1 MDLYTKENSL
11 FNPMSMLKVSVIIP
25 TYNCACYIKDAIES
39 VLNQGYKEL
48 EVIIIDDGSV
58 DNTKDILKPYVDQG
72 IIKYIF
78 QEPRGVSAAR
88 NLGIQ
93 HANGEL
99 IAFQDA
105 DDIWYPNKL
114 LLQLI
119 AFEKY
124 RGAALMFTSY
134 EHLDGNGVI
143 LEPFWNKFLGR
154 WWESYKIPGSNIAYG
169 PIYKELLVGGNC
181 MHTSSVIVKKEAI
194 VEAGGFDERFKTC
207 EDYDL
212 WMRIT
217 KKYPVL
223 FVNKVLCGY
232 RVRSEGLSGDKMV
245 RESRWAHDHI
255 RVVEKHFQ
263 ERLIPSN
270 YHKIMKKLQAK
281 QCWDVGWSYFN
292 QDSFDKARSFFLK
305 GLSYNAFY
313 LKLWI
318 YFVSTFLPLSAFHT
332 IRKLSRFVRHL

>member
-1 MDLYTKENSL
+1 M
-11 FNPMSMLKVSVIIP
+11 
-25 TYNCACYIKDAIES
+25 
-39 VLNQGYKEL
+39 
-48 EVIIIDDGSV
+48 
-58 DNTKDILKPYVDQG
+58 
-72 IIKYIF
+72 
-78 QEPRGVSAAR
+78 
-88 NLGIQ
+88 
-93 HANGEL
+93 

-114 LLQLI
+114 LLQLK

-124 RGAALMFTSY
+124 QGAALMFTSY
-134 EHLDGNGVI
+134 EHLDENGVI
-143 LEPFWNKFLGR
+143 LERFWRKSLEK
-154 WWESYKIPGSNIAYG
+154 WWESYKIPGSDIAYG

-181 MHTSSVIVKKEAI
+181 MHTSSIIVKKEAI
-194 VEAGGFDERFKTC
+194 IEAGGFDERFKTC

-232 RVRSEGLSGDKMV
+232 RVRSEGLSGDRMV
-245 RESRWAHDHI
+245 RESRWAHDRI

-270 YHKIMKKLQAK
+270 YQKIMKKIQAQ
-281 QCWDVGWSYFN
+281 QCWYAGWSYFN
-292 QDSFDKARSFFLK
+292 RDSFDEARSYFLK

-318 YFVSTFLPLSAFHT
+318 YFVSTFLPLSAVHT
-332 IRKLSRFVRHL
+332 IRKLNRFVRHL